1 MRLASRQKSN
11 NHFLQFCQCAGWRG
25 GESAEGGYNMGRR
38 LNNNRYIISFAQ
50 HNLEGGCGAVRGGTP
65 LHQLHTPVLKAQ
77 LDRRGEE

>member
-1 MRLASRQKSN
+1 
-11 NHFLQFCQCAGWRG
+11 
-25 GESAEGGYNMGRR
+25 MGRR